1 MKHCESNGKE
11 AFLKKTK
18 QKNKQKKTKKN
29 NLHNLMKIQTFI
41 IV

>member
-11 AFLKKTK
+11 AFLKKKT
-18 QKNKQKKTKKN
+18 QKNPKEN
-29 NLHNLMKIQTFI
+29 NLHNLMIIQTFI